1 MENPISIAEQA
12 EKAYKIL
19 NGIDNDGKTE
29 FGITKGIIDKA
40 FSNETNYKDEKDKIY
55 TRLILIDTLY
65 ATQMS
70 KRLYWLD
77 DITKEIDQCNDDQLT
92 KKCEEF
98 LCSPTINDSIG
109 KLLSLT
115 NIGIQKDGG
124 KKGRSTSLISKYLH
138 FLMKGKF
145 PIYDELAK
153 NAYKL
158 ISENKEFEYLKIE
171 PFSNPLEVNIVDYF
185 TKINEL
191 NKNSTIEDYNKL
203 DNLLW
208 LIGKI
213 DKGSFSSILGRKD
226 YELLVE
232 EPAKNLKE
240 EKGKLKKEKEVKQS
254 QTDVGGTNSKKNYG
268 KDNGKDINDFIK
280 EYLQQSVDNLD
291 YLSNDLKSF
300 ISFVLFDLKKR
311 INI

>member
-1 MENPISIAEQA
+1 MENPISLIELAK
-12 EKAYKIL
+12 KAHRIL
-19 NGIDNDGKTE
+19 NGNDNNGRTD

-40 FSNETNYKDEKDKIY
+40 FSNETNYKNEEDKIY

-77 DITKEIDQCNDDQLT
+77 DITNEIKQCNDDQLI
-92 KKCEEF
+92 KKCEKF
-98 LCSPTINDSIG
+98 LCSPAIDDPIG
-109 KLLSLT
+109 KLLTLT

-124 KKGRSTSLISKYLH
+124 KKGRATSLISKYLH

-158 ISENKEFEYLKIE
+158 IAENEVKFKDLKIE
-171 PFSNPLEVNIVDYF
+171 PFSNPSEVDVVDYF
-185 TKINEL
+185 TKMNEL
-191 NKNSTIEDYNKL
+191 NKNSEIADYNKL

-232 EPAKNLKE
+232 DPAKNLKE
-240 EKGKLKKEKEVKQS
+240 EKVKLKIEKEVKKS
-254 QTDVGGTNSKKNYG
+254 QTDVAGINPKKNDG

-280 EYLQQSVDNLD
+280 EYLQKSVGNLD
-291 YLSNDLKSF
+291 YLGDDLKSF
-300 ISFVLFDLKKR
+300 ISFVLFDLKKE
-311 INI
+311 